1 MNDHDTLDFVHGQ
14 WSKLTNFDHLTTVIL
29 KFWLWSW
36 SKIFDHLTGV
46 GQMVKELWSSY
57 PPPSLFRRLVSS
69 NHSQPRPM
77 AWRRYILPDPAKK
90 KISGQYSTH
99 YSTIAI
105 LTQVCHVQIYMK
117 VCLSL
122 CSPFHLFMHSSS
134 PPYAISHGILGLQL
148 HKDKIVFS
156 ERKIHVAKY
165 TLTNTKLL
173 HKLLM
178 VVPKSLD
185 DIIITKLTSY
195 IAGSS
200 EYSRRRGHGR

>member
-90 KISGQYSTH
+90 K
-99 YSTIAI
+99 
-105 LTQVCHVQIYMK
+105 
-117 VCLSL
+117 
-122 CSPFHLFMHSSS
+122 
-134 PPYAISHGILGLQL
+134 
-148 HKDKIVFS
+148 
-156 ERKIHVAKY
+156 
-165 TLTNTKLL
+165 
-173 HKLLM
+173 
-178 VVPKSLD
+178 SLD
-185 DIIITKLTSY
+185 NIQLTIIFYYCDIDTGL
-195 IAGSS
+195 
-200 EYSRRRGHGR
+200 SRTNLHESLLVSLQPFSPIYAFLLPTLCHLSWHSRAKTAQG

>member
-1 MNDHDTLDFVHGQ
+1 MALTMTMLTPWNLPHGQWSKKLTMNDHDTLDFVHGQ

-90 KISGQYSTH
+90 RISGQYSTH
-99 YSTIAI
+99 YI
-105 LTQVCHVQIYMK
+105 LLLRYWHRFVTYK
-117 VCLSL
+117 FTWKFACLFAALFTYLCIPPPHLMPSL
-122 CSPFHLFMHSSS
+122 MAFSGYNCTRIKSCSQRERSMLQS
-134 PPYAISHGILGLQL
+134 IL
-148 HKDKIVFS
+148 
-156 ERKIHVAKY
+156 
-165 TLTNTKLL
+165 LL
-173 HKLLM
+173 
-178 VVPKSLD
+178 
-185 DIIITKLTSY
+185 
-195 IAGSS
+195 
-200 EYSRRRGHGR
+200 